1 MPNPP
6 TNAAALQIT
15 GLAFS
20 RNGRT
25 LCGGLDL
32 ALRVGEWCE
41 VTGANGAGKTTLL
54 RILCGLSEA
63 DGGAFQWRGL
73 SPARDGG
80 LYHQQMLY
88 IGHKSGFRNE
98 LSVAANL
105 AFYSGL
111 GRAPAAGANGTA
123 HTYSANT
130 DQAAHT
136 HSANTDQT
144 AQTHTA
150 NANQTTHTH
159 TAHTANTVAATITA
173 QDDFGIAGWLH
184 TPCAK
189 LSQGQLRRAALSRLL
204 IERAPLWLLDEP
216 GVGLDSDGVARLERL
231 LAAHLANG
239 GAALVATHA
248 TLSPPGHTAAHRIRL
263 GEDV

>member
-1 MPNPP
+1 MHNPS
-6 TNAAALQIT
+6 TNAAALEVT

-25 LCGGLDL
+25 LCDGLNL
-32 ALRVGEWCE
+32 TLRAGEWCE

-80 LYHQQMLY
+80 LYHEQVLY

-111 GRAPAAGANGTA
+111 GRAHA
-123 HTYSANT
+123 ANT
-130 DQAAHT
+130 NQAAPAHAANTNQAAH
-136 HSANTDQT
+136 A
-144 AQTHTA
+144 HTA
-150 NANQTTHTH
+150 NAKQTTHTH
-159 TAHTANTVAATITA
+159 TTNTITMA
-173 QDDFGIAGWLH
+173 IATQDDFGIADWLH

-204 IERAPLWLLDEP
+204 IERASLWLLDEP
-216 GVGLDSDGVARLERL
+216 GVGLDRDGVARLERL

-239 GAALVATHA
+239 GAALVATHTA
-248 TLSPPGHTAAHRIRL
+248 LSPPGHNAAHNIRL

>member
-1 MPNPP
+1 MRDSSA
-6 TNAAALQIT
+6 NAASLEIS

-32 ALRVGEWCE
+32 ALRAGEWCE
-41 VTGANGAGKTTLL
+41 VSGANGAGKTTLL

-80 LYHQQMLY
+80 LYHEQVLY

-111 GRAPAAGANGTA
+111 GRGHAAGAN
-123 HTYSANT
+123 
-130 DQAAHT
+130 
-136 HSANTDQT
+136 QT
-144 AQTHTA
+144 A
-150 NANQTTHTH
+150 HTH
-159 TAHTANTVAATITA
+159 TAHAVATAIAA
-173 QDDFGIAGWLH
+173 QDDFGIAGWLN

-231 LAAHLANG
+231 LVAHLANG

-248 TLSPPGHTAAHRIRL
+248 TLSPPGHNAAHNIRL

>member
-1 MPNPP
+1 MPNPS
-6 TNAAALQIT
+6 TSTAALQIR

-25 LCGGLDL
+25 LCGGLNL
-32 ALRVGEWCE
+32 ALRAGEWCE

-80 LYHQQMLY
+80 LYHQQVLY

-111 GRAPAAGANGTA
+111 GRGRAVGANGTA
-123 HTYSANT
+123 HTHAANT
-130 DQAAHT
+130 EQAAHT
-136 HSANTDQT
+136 HAARTEQAAN
-144 AQTHTA
+144 
-150 NANQTTHTH
+150 TH
-159 TAHTANTVAATITA
+159 TAHTAHTITATIAA
-173 QDDFGIAGWLH
+173 QDDFGIADWLN

-216 GVGLDSDGVARLERL
+216 GVGLDRDGVARLERL
-231 LAAHLANG
+231 LAAHLASG

-248 TLSPPGHTAAHRIRL
+248 TLSPPGHNAAHKIRL

>member
-1 MPNPP
+1 MPNPSA
-6 TNAAALQIT
+6 NAASLEIS

-32 ALRVGEWCE
+32 ALRAGEWCE
-41 VTGANGAGKTTLL
+41 VSGANGAGKTTLL

-80 LYHQQMLY
+80 LYHEQVLY

-111 GRAPAAGANGTA
+111 GRAANAKQATHAHAANAN
-123 HTYSANT
+123 
-130 DQAAHT
+130 QAT
-136 HSANTDQT
+136 HA
-144 AQTHTA
+144 HTA
-150 NANQTTHTH
+150 NADQAARPPAANARH
-159 TAHTANTVAATITA
+159 TAHAVATTIA
-173 QDDFGIAGWLH
+173 ARDDFGIAGWLD

-231 LAAHLANG
+231 LVAHLANG

-248 TLSPPGHTAAHRIRL
+248 TLSPPGHHAAHNIRL

>member
-1 MPNPP
+1 MPNLS
-6 TNAAALQIT
+6 TNAAALEIS

-32 ALRVGEWCE
+32 ALRAGEWCE

-63 DGGAFQWRGL
+63 DGGIFQWRGL

-80 LYHQQMLY
+80 RYHEQVLY

-111 GRAPAAGANGTA
+111 GRGHAANANGTA
-123 HTYSANT
+123 HTHTADT
-130 DQAAHT
+130 KQKAHT
-136 HSANTDQT
+136 NTAHAEQK
-144 AQTHTA
+144 AH
-150 NANQTTHTH
+150 
-159 TAHTANTVAATITA
+159 AHTANTIATAIAA

-204 IERAPLWLLDEP
+204 IERASLWLLDEP
-216 GVGLDSDGVARLERL
+216 GVGLDRDGVARLERL

-239 GAALVATHA
+239 GAALIATHA
-248 TLSPPGHTAAHRIRL
+248 TLSPPGHHAAHHLRL

>member
-1 MPNPP
+1 MHNPS
-6 TNAAALQIT
+6 TNAATLEVT

-20 RNGRT
+20 RNGRMLCDGLNLT
-25 LCGGLDL
+25 LR
-32 ALRVGEWCE
+32 AGEWCE

-80 LYHQQMLY
+80 LYHEQVLY

-111 GRAPAAGANGTA
+111 GRAHA
-123 HTYSANT
+123 ANT
-130 DQAAHT
+130 NQAAH
-136 HSANTDQT
+136 A
-144 AQTHTA
+144 HTA
-150 NANQTTHTH
+150 NAKQTTHTH
-159 TAHTANTVAATITA
+159 TTNTITTA
-173 QDDFGIAGWLH
+173 IATQDDFGIADWLH

-204 IERAPLWLLDEP
+204 IERASLWLLDEP
-216 GVGLDSDGVARLERL
+216 GVGLDRDGVARLERL
-231 LAAHLANG
+231 LAAHLAHG
-239 GAALVATHA
+239 GAALIATHA
-248 TLSPPGHTAAHRIRL
+248 TLSPPGHNAAHNIRL

>member
-1 MPNPP
+1 MPNPSA
-6 TNAAALQIT
+6 NAAALEIS

-25 LCGGLDL
+25 LCSGLNL
-32 ALRVGEWCE
+32 ALRAGEWCE
-41 VTGANGAGKTTLL
+41 VSGANGAGKTTLL

-80 LYHQQMLY
+80 LYHEQVLY

-111 GRAPAAGANGTA
+111 GRANAASANGA
-123 HTYSANT
+123 PH
-130 DQAAHT
+130 
-136 HSANTDQT
+136 
-144 AQTHTA
+144 THTA
-150 NANQTTHTH
+150 DTKQK
-159 TAHTANTVAATITA
+159 AHTANTVATTIAA
-173 QDDFGIAGWLH
+173 QDDFGIANWLN

-204 IERAPLWLLDEP
+204 IERASLWLLDEP

-248 TLSPPGHTAAHRIRL
+248 TLSPPGHHAAHHIRL

>member
-1 MPNPP
+1 MPNSS
-6 TNAAALQIT
+6 TNAAALEIS

-20 RNGRT
+20 RNGRA
-25 LCGGLDL
+25 LCGGLSL
-32 ALRVGEWCE
+32 ALSAGEWCE

-80 LYHQQMLY
+80 RYHEQVLY

-111 GRAPAAGANGTA
+111 GRA
-123 HTYSANT
+123 
-130 DQAAHT
+130 
-136 HSANTDQT
+136 
-144 AQTHTA
+144 A
-150 NANQTTHTH
+150 NANQTTHTR
-159 TAHTANTVAATITA
+159 TADTITAAIAA
-173 QDDFGIAGWLH
+173 QDDFGIADWLG

-204 IERAPLWLLDEP
+204 VERASLWLLDEP
-216 GVGLDSDGVARLERL
+216 GVGLDCDGVARLERL
-231 LAAHLANG
+231 LAAHLASG

-248 TLSPPGHTAAHRIRL
+248 TLSPPGHNAAHKIRL

>member
-1 MPNPP
+1 MPSPS

-41 VTGANGAGKTTLL
+41 ITGANGAGKTTLL

-63 DGGAFQWRGL
+63 DGGAFKWRGL

-80 LYHQQMLY
+80 LYHQQVLY

-123 HTYSANT
+123 HTHAADAN
-130 DQAAHT
+130 
-136 HSANTDQT
+136 QT
-144 AQTHTA
+144 TQTHTA
-150 NANQTTHTH
+150 NANQTTRAH

-173 QDDFGIAGWLH
+173 QDDFGIAGWLD

-248 TLSPPGHTAAHRIRL
+248 TLSPPGHPAAHRIRL

>member
-1 MPNPP
+1 MPNPS
-6 TNAAALQIT
+6 TTATALEIS

-25 LCGGLDL
+25 LCAGLDL
-32 ALRVGEWCE
+32 ALCAGEWCE
-41 VTGANGAGKTTLL
+41 ITGANGAGKTTLL

-80 LYHQQMLY
+80 LYHQQVLY

-111 GRAPAAGANGTA
+111 GRAPAVNANKTA
-123 HTYSANT
+123 NAHAANANKT
-130 DQAAHT
+130 PRT
-136 HSANTDQT
+136 HKADANQT
-144 AQTHTA
+144 PRTHTA
-150 NANQTTHTH
+150 NTNKTTHPH
-159 TAHTANTVAATITA
+159 NANTVAAAIAA
-173 QDDFGIAGWLH
+173 QDDFGIAGWLD

-204 IERAPLWLLDEP
+204 IERASLWLLDEP
-216 GVGLDSDGVARLERL
+216 GVGLDRDGVARLEHL

-248 TLSPPGHTAAHRIRL
+248 TLSPPGHHAAHHLRL